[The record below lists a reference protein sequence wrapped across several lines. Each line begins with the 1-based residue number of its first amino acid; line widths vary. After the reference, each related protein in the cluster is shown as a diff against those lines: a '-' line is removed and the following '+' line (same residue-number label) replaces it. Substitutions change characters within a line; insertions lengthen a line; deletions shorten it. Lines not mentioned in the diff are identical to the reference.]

1 MKLKAFERATRG
13 INTGTPER
21 ALGMTTLLLLS
32 VAMAFVLGHHYC
44 CYDRLLCCQAEL
56 QQEMAVGM

>member
-1 MKLKAFERATRG
+1 
-13 INTGTPER
+13 
-21 ALGMTTLLLLS
+21 LGMTTLLLLS
-32 VAMAFVLGHHYC
+32 VIMAFVLGRHYC